1 MFEIDTGLMFW
12 TVLSFGILVLLLYL
26 LVFPALQKLLNQRR
40 DMIEGGI
47 EKAKKAQAEA
57 QALLQ
62 KYEAQMAEAQTR
74 AAALLDEAK
83 RSAQAMRQETVDAA
97 RKDAYE
103 LAENAKK
110 EIEGYKDKTL
120 QEIKQD
126 VAALMVNAAGRLIG
140 KSLQPTDQDKLVDE
154 AMAEINKSGS
164 SKTSI

>member
-12 TVLSFGILVLLLYL
+12 TVLSFGIMVVLLYL
-26 LVFPALQKLLNQRR
+26 LVFPAMQSMLSQRR

-62 KYEAQMAEAQTR
+62 KYEAQMAEAQAR

-83 RSAQAMRQETVDAA
+83 KSAQGMREETVSAA

-120 QEIKQD
+120 HEIKHNI
-126 VAALMVNAAGRLIG
+126 AALMVNAAGKLIG
-140 KSLQPTDQDKLVDE
+140 KSLQPADQDKLVDE
-154 AMAEINKSGS
+154 AMAEINNSGPG
-164 SKTSI
+164 KTSI